1 MNKRKI
7 FIIALVLLT
16 VLFSSFSFYFYQV
29 VNAPNI
35 LVNQP
40 DRFIHIPGGT
50 SFSNLQSI
58 IHNGRYVND
67 LISFSFLSRL
77 MKYDELIKPGRY
89 LLKSN
94 MSNRA
99 AIRLLR
105 SGEQSP
111 VNITFNN
118 VRLMEDFP
126 PKICRNIELKAEDL
140 SPMLEDSVLI
150 ASYGFNPDNFKC
162 MFIPNTYQVFWT
174 IKGDQ
179 LIDRMNVEYKK
190 FWDERRTLLA
200 DSIGLKPV
208 EVSVLASIVQAEC
221 SQVQEAP
228 TIAGLYINRLKKGY
242 PLQAD
247 PTIVY
252 ANNDFTIKRVLDKHK
267 EIESPYNTYK
277 YRGLPP
283 GPINM
288 PEIVYIDAVLNHD
301 KHKYL
306 YMCAREDFSGYHNFA
321 TNLIDHNKNARR
333 YQNALN
339 RARIFK

>member
-7 FIIALVLLT
+7 FILALVLLT
-16 VLFSSFSFYFYQV
+16 VLFSSLSFYFYQV

-40 DRFIHIPGGT
+40 DRFIHIPAGS
-50 SFSNLQSI
+50 SFSDVQSI
-58 IHNGRYVND
+58 VYEGRYVND
-67 LISFSFLSRL
+67 LLSFSFLAKL
-77 MKYDELIKPGRY
+77 MKYDRLIKPGRY

-94 MSNRA
+94 ISNKS

-118 VRLMEDFP
+118 VRLLEDLP
-126 PKICRNIELKAEDL
+126 AKICINLELRKEELAPL
-140 SPMLEDSVLI
+140 LNDSAIIVG
-150 ASYGFNPDNFKC
+150 YGFNPDNYKC

-174 IKGDQ
+174 IKGNQ
-179 LIDRMNVEYKK
+179 LIDRMNNEYKR
-190 FWDERRTLLA
+190 FWNEDRKSLA
-200 DSIGLKPV
+200 DSIGLTAI
-208 EVSVLASIVQAEC
+208 EVSILASIVQAEC
-221 SQVQEAP
+221 SQTQEAS
-228 TIAGLYINRLKKGY
+228 TIAGLYINRLEKGY

-247 PTIVY
+247 PTVVY
-252 ANNDFTIKRVLDKHK
+252 ANGDFAIKRVLDKHK

-277 YRGLPP
+277 NRGLPP
-283 GPINM
+283 GPINL
-288 PEIVYIDAVLNHD
+288 PEIIYIDAVLKYE

-306 YMCAREDFSGYHNFA
+306 YMCAKEDFSGYHNFA
-321 TNLIDHNKNARR
+321 TNLIDHNINARQ

-339 RARIFK
+339 RARIFR

>member
-7 FIIALVLLT
+7 FVLALVLLS

-29 VNAPNI
+29 VNTPNI

-40 DRFIHIPGGT
+40 DRFLHIPSQS
-50 SFSNLQSI
+50 SFNTVQSI
-58 IHNGRYVND
+58 LYDNRYVND
-67 LISFSFLSRL
+67 LLSFSFLARL
-77 MKYDELIKPGRY
+77 MKYDKLIKPGRY
-89 LLKSN
+89 LLKTN
-94 MSNRA
+94 MSNRS

-105 SGEQSP
+105 SGKQYP

-126 PKICRNIELKAEDL
+126 LKICNNIELKAEDIEPL
-140 SPMLEDSVLI
+140 LNDSLLM

-174 IKGDQ
+174 IMGDQ
-179 LIDRMNVEYKK
+179 FINRMNEEYIR
-190 FWDERRTLLA
+190 FWNEERKNLA
-200 DSIGLKPV
+200 ELIELTAI
-208 EVSVLASIVQAEC
+208 EVSILASIVQAEC
-221 SQVQEAP
+221 SKPQEAP
-228 TIAGLYINRLKKGY
+228 TIAGLYINRLEKGY

-247 PTIVY
+247 PTVVY
-252 ANNDFTIKRVLDKHK
+252 ANGDFTIKRVLDIHK
-267 EIESPYNTYK
+267 KIKSPYNTYK
-277 YRGLPP
+277 YGGLPP

-288 PEIVYIDAVLNHD
+288 PEIVYIDAVLKYD

-306 YMCAREDFSGYHNFA
+306 YMCAKEDFSGYHNFA

-339 RARIFK
+339 RARIYR